1 MKIYAAF
8 LASTLSLL
16 PLTEALG
23 ARLEAEAPIVAV
35 TVFPDRAQ
43 VFRAV
48 EVTLPAGATT
58 LAVGGLPASLLVET
72 LRVEGEGAAGLQIG
86 SVEARKV
93 FAAEV
98 VQEEER
104 RLRRELEELRDLV
117 RVQDD
122 NVAAARMVLEFIAA
136 LGREVPR
143 TESEDIARGEVDP
156 ERWQSAWSAIGQ
168 GAADAFTRVR
178 QADAEKRALQRRIQQ
193 KERELAQIRTGR
205 RASLEALVK
214 LDAPADGKARLS
226 LSYQL
231 PGASWRPLYDARLE
245 TESGALRLVQI
256 GEVRQATGEDWR
268 NVELTLSTARPGRGA
283 QPPHLD
289 TWFVDFLRA
298 YPVLSE
304 ALSDE
309 AVQLEARGGLA
320 APAEAPV
327 AKAMVPAAP
336 VTAQVVSSDFA
347 ARYRIPGEA
356 SVAADNAPQK
366 FVMVE
371 RDLEADLRLRAVPK
385 VRPEAFL
392 LGEVT
397 YEGDEPL
404 LPGPLS
410 VFRDGAFVGRGHL
423 ELARPGETFE
433 LAFGADDRVR
443 IDHRLVKGE
452 RSEEGIIT
460 KDQRFERRYRIE
472 VTNHHDRP
480 FEVVV
485 LDHMPVPKDE
495 RIEVALL
502 RNMTK
507 PEKRN
512 FEGRTGVLAWI
523 SKLKPQ
529 EKRTIN
535 FGYEISFPEGE
546 TVPGF

>member
-43 VFRAV
+43 VSRAV

-72 LRVEGEGAAGLQIG
+72 LRVEGQGAAGLQIG

-168 GAADAFTRVR
+168 GAADAFTRVS
-178 QADAEKRALQRRIQQ
+178 QADAEKRGLQRKIQQ

-226 LSYQL
+226 LSYQM
-231 PGASWRPLYDARLE
+231 PGASWRNAFRM
-245 TESGALRLVQI
+245 R
-256 GEVRQATGEDWR
+256 
-268 NVELTLSTARPGRGA
+268 
-283 QPPHLD
+283 
-289 TWFVDFLRA
+289 RA
-298 YPVLSE
+298 P
-304 ALSDE
+304 
-309 AVQLEARGGLA
+309 
-320 APAEAPV
+320 
-327 AKAMVPAAP
+327 
-336 VTAQVVSSDFA
+336 
-347 ARYRIPGEA
+347 
-356 SVAADNAPQK
+356 
-366 FVMVE
+366 
-371 RDLEADLRLRAVPK
+371 
-385 VRPEAFL
+385 
-392 LGEVT
+392 
-397 YEGDEPL
+397 
-404 LPGPLS
+404 
-410 VFRDGAFVGRGHL
+410 
-423 ELARPGETFE
+423 
-433 LAFGADDRVR
+433 
-443 IDHRLVKGE
+443 
-452 RSEEGIIT
+452 
-460 KDQRFERRYRIE
+460 
-472 VTNHHDRP
+472 
-480 FEVVV
+480 
-485 LDHMPVPKDE
+485 
-495 RIEVALL
+495 
-502 RNMTK
+502 
-507 PEKRN
+507 
-512 FEGRTGVLAWI
+512 
-523 SKLKPQ
+523 
-529 EKRTIN
+529 
-535 FGYEISFPEGE
+535 
-546 TVPGF
+546 